1 MSANPASSNRPEEYP
16 PAGGD
21 HFWVKASQELRHRLA
36 KEIPHEVLKE
46 LHRKSPARHFAIAA
60 RQFLLFVGASAAS
73 WIFPEPWIW
82 IPAALVAGW
91 SAFNFT
97 VLLHEV
103 VHGTVT
109 ARRRPR
115 LPRSTRGR
123 PDRRGRT
130 GQARQRCR
138 HRRRR

>member
-21 HFWVKASQELRHRLA
+21 HFWVKASRELRHRLA
-36 KEIPHEVLKE
+36 KEIPNEVLKE
-46 LHRKSPARHFAIAA
+46 LHRKSPVLHFAIAA

-91 SAFNFT
+91 TAFNFT

-103 VHGTVT
+103 VHRAVFNGP
-109 ARRRPR
+109 RP
-115 LPRSTRGR
+115 GV
-123 PDRRGRT
+123 DRALAILYAIPSG
-130 GQARQRCR
+130 
-138 HRRRR
+138 